1 MDDIQQ
7 LCARAAAQQLRQRAH
22 ENVKA
27 AIGFEIPR
35 HIGDDLVAMRQCT
48 PKTRHAEGRGTL
60 RARDIGIHA
69 FVQHAD
75 PRAHLG
81 RIQAA
86 LPLGR
91 GVTPV
96 GGLEREQIGGVA
108 RAGAPDR

>member
-1 MDDIQQ
+1 MDTGYA
-7 LCARAAAQQLRQRAH
+7 LLLS
-22 ENVKA
+22 E
-27 AIGFEIPR
+27 IGIR
-35 HIGDDLVAMRQCT
+35 LNINTLVAMRQCT

-75 PRAHLG
+75 PRVHLG

>member
-1 MDDIQQ
+1 
-7 LCARAAAQQLRQRAH
+7 
-22 ENVKA
+22 
-27 AIGFEIPR
+27 
-35 HIGDDLVAMRQCT
+35 
-48 PKTRHAEGRGTL
+48 
-60 RARDIGIHA
+60 
-69 FVQHAD
+69 VQHAD
-75 PRAHLG
+75 PRVHLG